1 MKSTKPTSFPPT
13 TLRLDPELKNKAEK
27 LALANKHAGRP
38 ESTVGRVMNAAL
50 AAYLKG
56 KA

>member
-1 MKSTKPTSFPPT
+1 MKNAKPTTFPPT
-13 TLRLDPELKNKAEK
+13 TLRIDPDLKNRAEK

-38 ESTVGRVMNAAL
+38 EATVGKVMNAAL

-56 KA
+56 KV